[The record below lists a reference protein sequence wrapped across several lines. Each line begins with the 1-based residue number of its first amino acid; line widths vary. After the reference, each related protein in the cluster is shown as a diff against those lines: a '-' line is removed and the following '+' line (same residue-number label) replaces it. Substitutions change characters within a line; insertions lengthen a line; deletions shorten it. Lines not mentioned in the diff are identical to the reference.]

1 MFQKRL
7 KLAVHVGSGSK
18 DLESDGCLKAL
29 ALKVPFAYMYM
40 YISIHMRKNVCCRP
54 AVHVHKYVLVVC
66 LEAG

>member
-7 KLAVHVGSGSK
+7 KLAVNVGSSSK
-18 DLESDGCLKAL
+18 DLESDGCLKAS
-29 ALKVPFAYMYM
+29 ALKVPFAYM